1 MATTTNYGWT
11 TPDNTGYVKDG
22 ALAIRTLG
30 QAIDTTLFNLPKAG
44 QVVQAT
50 TTTNTTTTGT
60 TYVDATN
67 VTATI
72 TPTATTSKILVT
84 MNFTGWIDGP
94 TDLKLEFIHARI
106 MRGSTEIYKTGAG
119 LTTTAYQ
126 NSSTGGSAF
135 TIWYPFSISF
145 LDSPAT
151 TSATTYKL
159 QFKKGFSDP
168 VQVGIASSLTTDTSV
183 VILQEVLA

>member
-30 QAIDTTLFNLPKAG
+30 NAIDATLYSIPKAG

-50 TTTNTTTTGT
+50 TTTTTGTTGT

-72 TPTATTSKILVT
+72 TPTASTSKILVT
-84 MNFTGWIDGP
+84 MNFSGWVDGA
-94 TDLKLEFIHARI
+94 TDSKLEFIKAQ
-106 MRGSTEIYKTGAG
+106 MVRGSTSIYETGAG
-119 LTTTAYQ
+119 LTSTGYQ
-126 NSSTGGSAF
+126 NSYSGGSAF

-145 LDSPAT
+145 VDSPAT

-159 QFKKGFSDP
+159 QFKKAYSDP
-168 VQVGIASSLTTDTSV
+168 VQVGIGSSLTTNTSV
-183 VILQEVLA
+183 VILQEILA